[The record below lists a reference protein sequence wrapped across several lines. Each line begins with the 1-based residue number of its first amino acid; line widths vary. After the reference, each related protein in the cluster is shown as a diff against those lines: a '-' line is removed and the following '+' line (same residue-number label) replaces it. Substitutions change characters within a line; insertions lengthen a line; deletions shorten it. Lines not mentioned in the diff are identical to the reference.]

1 MKRKFKL
8 IPFLISLLLVVGV
21 TFTICWYSF
30 YGYKLNRIRFYE
42 NYFHQDDYKDVETT
56 TLIENAVKFQFI
68 GYKKASDTVAFH
80 SANESTV
87 NFTYKN
93 GTLSVPGYF
102 DVDIYLVDTRS
113 DANGDA
119 SYSYYFYF
127 YNVNYS
133 KIADTDL
140 PLVVLTAKGIGSP
153 SEDELNDPDVELY
166 GDALIDEA
174 VKKLNDENPDNNPA
188 YNGVVQHE
196 IVTNGESSSYH
207 FPIYDNGAQGYDD
220 DVCVWR
226 CAPRTDLNNKLPF
239 NKGVYEDGE
248 ATFSIVSCN
257 DNTYTEI
264 VRGTFTGLNDLEK
277 VDYTEGANNDVLN
290 NKALKSEYGHFI
302 WKRVLLHGVIAF
314 VITLIIAVLFYMIWQ
329 DNKEAI
335 EQETKATKFSNS
347 QKAKQSTKK
356 KKKKKK

>member
-21 TFTICWYSF
+21 TFLICWYSF

-56 TLIENAVKFQFI
+56 TLIENAVKFEFI

-80 SANESTV
+80 NVSESGV
-87 NFTYKN
+87 KFTYKN
-93 GTLSVPGYF
+93 GTLNVPGYF
-102 DVDIYLVDTRS
+102 DVDIYLVDTTS
-113 DANGDA
+113 DVDGDA

-133 KIADTDL
+133 KIANTEL
-140 PLVVLTAKGIGSP
+140 PLVVLTAKGGGSP
-153 SEDELNDPDVELY
+153 SEDELNDPDVKLY
-166 GDALIDEA
+166 GDALIEDA
-174 VKKLNDENPDNNPA
+174 VKKLNDDDSNNNPA
-188 YNGVVQHE
+188 YNGVVQHG
-196 IVTNGESSSYH
+196 VTTNGESSSYT
-207 FPIYDNGAQGYDD
+207 FSIYDNGAQGNKA

-226 CAPRTDLNNKLPF
+226 CAPRTDLDNKLPF

-248 ATFSIVSCN
+248 ATFSIASY
-257 DNTYTEI
+257 DGNTYTEI
-264 VRGTFTGLNDLEK
+264 VRGTFTGLNDLDK
-277 VDYTEGANNDVLN
+277 VDYTEGANGDVLN
-290 NKALKSEYGHFI
+290 NKALKGEYGHFI

-314 VITLIIAVLFYMIWQ
+314 IITLIIAVLFYMIWQ

-347 QKAKQSTKK
+347 QNAKQSNKK
-356 KKKKKK
+356 KKKK